1 MNAEYNN
8 SSRYLVYERPLMVLP
23 TLVMA
28 LDKNAN
34 MAMMLQQINFWL
46 GVAEQ
51 SEGRNGR
58 FKDGRWWIYNSVAA
72 WNRQLPFLSKRTVER
87 HLARLIELGVLIKE
101 EEIDPGAKGGCR
113 TWFSIDY
120 DQVDKLVRDY
130 RQNVGSPA
138 EGGYR
143 QNVGSGYRQNDDTFT
158 YNQISDSQDPDK
170 NDPDLPQAAK
180 SGSPAALDAGSQF
193 SGISRRN
200 RGEEKRVKVEGE
212 EKRRIGI
219 DDLSELGRFL
229 LQQCGRGTHY
239 SVSPFLTGAQADAL
253 AAEYEVPHKGQL
265 HLLTP
270 DDLFESDPYYR
281 QWIETEVYAL
291 LRAQGGDKPIARG
304 KMVDA
309 VTMGSTIMNLAKF
322 LEWKEK
328 TVEKEEM
335 AYALAHA
342 ETVPEMS
349 VSLLAGI
356 DDMDFEDEDFEDED
370 EE

>member
-1 MNAEYNN
+1 MDAIDSKHYLIDEY
-8 SSRYLVYERPLMVLP
+8 PFIVLP
-23 TLVMA
+23 SLVAMLDRNTNMA
-28 LDKNAN
+28 LL
-34 MAMMLQQINFWL
+34 LQQVHYWL
-46 GVAEQ
+46 GIAER
-51 SEGRNGR
+51 SKGRQGK
-58 FKDGRWWIYNSVAA
+58 FEDGRWWIYNSISD
-72 WNRQLPFLSKRTVER
+72 WHEQFFFLDERTVR
-87 HLARLIELGVLIKE
+87 RLLKRLIELGLLLKK
-101 EEIDPGAKGGCR
+101 EEIDKGAKGGSR

-120 DQVDKLVRDY
+120 DRLNEMIREY
-130 RQNVGSPA
+130 GQNAHTSA
-138 EGGYR
+138 EQGGG
-143 QNVGSGYRQNDDTFT
+143 QIAHTTGGQIAHPFTDTT
-158 YNQISDSQDPDK
+158 IPDTQDPDK

-309 VTMGSTIMNLAKF
+309 VTMGSTIMNLGKF

-356 DDMDFEDEDFEDED
+356 DDMDDEDFEDED